1 MSDDFKSGFVAIIGR
16 PNVGKS
22 TLLNKLIGQKIAI
35 ISDKAQTTRN
45 KIAGIYTTE
54 KEQIVFLD
62 TPGIHKPK
70 NSLDRYMEKASFGAL
85 NEADAIWFVVDATEK
100 RGLGDDFIIDKL
112 KNFTKTPIYLLINKI
127 DLLND
132 KNSLLKKI
140 AEYVNNGLNWSE
152 VFPISALNGDQLEE
166 LISNISKKL
175 KPGPRYFAKDQISD
189 HPERFFVAELIR
201 EKILNF
207 TQQEVPHSIAIV
219 IDSMKKD
226 GPESKLH
233 IQASIIVERPTQK
246 NIIIGKK
253 GSMIKR
259 IGQSSRRDI
268 ERFLGEKVYLETW
281 VKVEQNWR
289 ERPQAVQSLGYNS
302 KQDF

>member
-1 MSDDFKSGFVAIIGR
+1 
-16 PNVGKS
+16 
-22 TLLNKLIGQKIAI
+22 
-35 ISDKAQTTRN
+35 
-45 KIAGIYTTE
+45 
-54 KEQIVFLD
+54 
-62 TPGIHKPK
+62 
-70 NSLDRYMEKASFGAL
+70 
-85 NEADAIWFVVDATEK
+85 
-100 RGLGDDFIIDKL
+100 
-112 KNFTKTPIYLLINKI
+112 
-127 DLLND
+127 
-132 KNSLLKKI
+132 
-140 AEYVNNGLNWSE
+140 NWSE

-253 GSMIKR
+253 GQYDKKDRAKFTPRYRTIS
-259 IGQSSRRDI
+259 
-268 ERFLGEKVYLETW
+268 W
-281 VKVEQNWR
+281 
-289 ERPQAVQSLGYNS
+289 
-302 KQDF
+302 